1 MPDPVL
7 YNTLTRE
14 KEPLSDQSVGIYV
27 CGVTPYDTTHLGH
40 AFTYTAFDVLIRYLR
55 FLGRNVIYV
64 RNVTDIDDDILL
76 RARSREMHWKELGDR
91 EYDKFTTD
99 MEHLNNLPPEH
110 EPRATDH
117 IPDIVQ
123 IIERL
128 LAKGC
133 AYASDGNV
141 YFDVKNYARFGKL
154 CGLSYVAQLEL
165 ANERGNFPADPL
177 KHDPLDFVLWQAKK
191 DAEPSWPSPWG
202 EGRPGWHIECSAMS
216 MKYLGETFAIHGGG
230 GDLVFPHHEAEIAQ
244 SECLTGKPFVRFW
257 MHTGMLYCGEHK
269 MSKSL
274 GNMVFLADLLP
285 VCPPDAIRLYLLGH
299 HYREPWNH
307 DRRELAT
314 ARTLARKLS
323 QALNGGLE
331 EASPEEIE
339 RCGSGVL
346 AALAD
351 DLDTARAIEELRK
364 LAFSGE
370 PRARRVGR
378 TLGKHVLGLTFEA

>member
-1 MPDPVL
+1 
-7 YNTLTRE
+7 
-14 KEPLSDQSVGIYV
+14 
-27 CGVTPYDTTHLGH
+27 
-40 AFTYTAFDVLIRYLR
+40 
-55 FLGRNVIYV
+55 
-64 RNVTDIDDDILL
+64 
-76 RARSREMHWKELGDR
+76 
-91 EYDKFTTD
+91 
-99 MEHLNNLPPEH
+99 
-110 EPRATDH
+110 
-117 IPDIVQ
+117 
-123 IIERL
+123 
-128 LAKGC
+128 
-133 AYASDGNV
+133 
-141 YFDVKNYARFGKL
+141 
-154 CGLSYVAQLEL
+154 
-165 ANERGNFPADPL
+165 
-177 KHDPLDFVLWQAKK
+177 
-191 DAEPSWPSPWG
+191 
-202 EGRPGWHIECSAMS
+202 
-216 MKYLGETFAIHGGG
+216 
-230 GDLVFPHHEAEIAQ
+230 
-244 SECLTGKPFVRFW
+244 LTGKPFVRFW

>member
-14 KEPLSDQSVGIYV
+14 KEPLSEQSVGIYV

-55 FLGRNVIYV
+55 FLGRKVTYV

-123 IIERL
+123 IIEGL

>member
-1 MPDPVL
+1 
-7 YNTLTRE
+7 
-14 KEPLSDQSVGIYV
+14 
-27 CGVTPYDTTHLGH
+27 
-40 AFTYTAFDVLIRYLR
+40 
-55 FLGRNVIYV
+55 
-64 RNVTDIDDDILL
+64 
-76 RARSREMHWKELGDR
+76 
-91 EYDKFTTD
+91 
-99 MEHLNNLPPEH
+99 
-110 EPRATDH
+110 
-117 IPDIVQ
+117 
-123 IIERL
+123 
-128 LAKGC
+128 
-133 AYASDGNV
+133 
-141 YFDVKNYARFGKL
+141 
-154 CGLSYVAQLEL
+154 
-165 ANERGNFPADPL
+165 
-177 KHDPLDFVLWQAKK
+177 
-191 DAEPSWPSPWG
+191 
-202 EGRPGWHIECSAMS
+202 
-216 MKYLGETFAIHGGG
+216 
-230 GDLVFPHHEAEIAQ
+230 
-244 SECLTGKPFVRFW
+244 